1 MRIKRNQ
8 AVLLL
13 LGMILF
19 CGCSSVRERLERVM
33 WAESGVEADTSYQQY
48 LELASADRLDED
60 GAYHADELDILSAE
74 NEAAPSGAVRVSFAR
89 NDYIRVRYFRDEAL
103 TDALPED
110 GCRLDPGDTIY
121 ASEPE
126 LLNPSGSLYYFQ
138 QFLVREYDAAG
149 RVKRVLAETADAPGP
164 VFRIPEGFTGTEISV
179 IPLGGYRSRTVTLS
193 ALYRRGD
200 QENVLENGAW
210 EINGKRYGNGTVLL
224 DPMGSYRVVYDY
236 GAYKDG
242 WYFAGSEP
250 DSYWDRTSDGTITFL
265 SVPSDAAH
273 VDYKVWLH
281 PYGSMTVGNGVSF
294 LNPVDSILDGA
305 AAIFGNRSVIEIQ
318 NIVELIQV
326 NGLSV
331 PNNFSDTEITV
342 PELRAGDQIRI
353 RVPAEYKVIA
363 DGMALPFPELSGGS
377 REYLFSVPDREDMTF
392 RLSVSRRN
400 SAEPDGV
407 WYVPSVARGTLA
419 LYDVLGRQYAEG
431 SELPAEDEKVTVE
444 IRPDSGLC
452 IYGKNIKD
460 NVYREEMRFSDFRD
474 NFSEIV
480 KFHPIRPGIM
490 VILDTADDLGECVF
504 WSGNEQIHGQVM
516 LREGQDLQFDY
527 MLRQDAGYEIILAPE
542 DRGEAV
548 NIWSPFAANRQLEV
562 TDALA
567 GMTLRCRDFLTLK
580 EGVSTE
586 NAAADPF

>member
-1 MRIKRNQ
+1 M
-8 AVLLL
+8 
-13 LGMILF
+13 
-19 CGCSSVRERLERVM
+19 
-33 WAESGVEADTSYQQY
+33 
-48 LELASADRLDED
+48 
-60 GAYHADELDILSAE
+60 SAE

-138 QFLVREYDAAG
+138 RFLVREYDAAG

-164 VFRIPEGFTGTEISV
+164 VFRIPEDFTETEISV

-305 AAIFGNRSVIEIQ
+305 AAIFGKRPRVMAAAAFLWRCATHPTARPAARCSARRTPGASRGTNRAAPWKRWPRPPMRCS
-318 NIVELIQV
+318 
-326 NGLSV
+326 
-331 PNNFSDTEITV
+331 
-342 PELRAGDQIRI
+342 RR
-353 RVPAEYKVIA
+353 A
-363 DGMALPFPELSGGS
+363 DGLPWSFRP
-377 REYLFSVPDREDMTF
+377 RE
-392 RLSVSRRN
+392 RL
-400 SAEPDGV
+400 
-407 WYVPSVARGTLA
+407 
-419 LYDVLGRQYAEG
+419 
-431 SELPAEDEKVTVE
+431 K
-444 IRPDSGLC
+444 
-452 IYGKNIKD
+452 
-460 NVYREEMRFSDFRD
+460 
-474 NFSEIV
+474 
-480 KFHPIRPGIM
+480 
-490 VILDTADDLGECVF
+490 
-504 WSGNEQIHGQVM
+504 
-516 LREGQDLQFDY
+516 
-527 MLRQDAGYEIILAPE
+527 
-542 DRGEAV
+542 
-548 NIWSPFAANRQLEV
+548 
-562 TDALA
+562 
-567 GMTLRCRDFLTLK
+567 
-580 EGVSTE
+580 
-586 NAAADPF
+586 

>member
-1 MRIKRNQ
+1 MKNKRNR

-13 LGMILF
+13 LSMIIF
-19 CGCSSVRERLERVM
+19 CGCSFVRERLERLM
-33 WAESGVEADTSYQQY
+33 WAESGVEEDVSYQQY
-48 LELASADRLDED
+48 LELASGDRLDED
-60 GAYHADELDILSAE
+60 GAYHADELDIPDTE
-74 NEAAPSGAVRVSFAR
+74 NSEALSGAVRVSFAR
-89 NDYIRVRYFRDEAL
+89 NGYIRVRYFRDEAL

-126 LLNPSGSLYYFQ
+126 LLNPSGPLYYFQ
-138 QFLVREYDAAG
+138 HFLVREYDAAG
-149 RVKRVLAETADAPGP
+149 RVKRVLVETADAPGP
-164 VFRIPEGFTGTEISV
+164 VFRIPENFTGTEISV
-179 IPLGGYRSRTVTLS
+179 IPLGGYRNRIVTLS

-200 QENVLENGAW
+200 QEDVLENGAW

-236 GAYKDG
+236 SSYKDG

-250 DSYWDRTSDGTITFL
+250 DSYWDRSSDGTITFL
-265 SVPSDAAH
+265 AVPSDAAQ

-281 PYGSMTVGNGVSF
+281 PYGSMTVGNGVSY
-294 LNPVDSILDGA
+294 LNPVDSILDSA
-305 AAIFGNRSVIEIQ
+305 AAIFGNHSVIETQ
-318 NIVELIQV
+318 NLIELLQV
-326 NGLSV
+326 NGLSAV
-331 PNNFSDTEITV
+331 NNFSDTEITV

-353 RVPAEYKVIA
+353 RVPAELKIIA
-363 DGMALPFPELSGGS
+363 DGMALPFPELAEGS
-377 REYLFSVPDREDMTF
+377 REYRFSVPDREDMTLL
-392 RLSVSRRN
+392 LSVSRRN
-400 SAEPDGV
+400 TADPDGI
-407 WYVPSVARGTLA
+407 WHVPSVARGTLA
-419 LYDVLGRQYAEG
+419 IYDMLGRQYAEG
-431 SELPAEDEKVTVE
+431 SELPAEDEKITVE

-460 NVYREEMRFSDFRD
+460 NVYREEMRFSDFKAR
-474 NFSEIV
+474 FSEIV
-480 KFHPIRPGIM
+480 QFHPIRPGIM

-527 MLRQDAGYEIILAPE
+527 MLRQDAGYEIILPPE

-562 TDALA
+562 TDEMA
-567 GMTLRCRDFLTLK
+567 GKTLRCRDFLTFK

-586 NAAADPF
+586 NAVTDPF